1 MEAGCWPGHCQG
13 PGNHEKREM
22 IKRVGRILGL
32 KAGGARPRLP
42 RLRLDMAGIAVYA
55 VGDVHG
61 CLSELLALEDAIV
74 RDASALPGR
83 ALIIMLGD
91 YVDRG
96 PASAQ
101 VLDHLAAPPPI
112 GVERICL
119 AGNHELAMLDYLEGR
134 SSLTAWLRMGAESTL
149 HSYGIDHRRLIEIFR
164 DAEQVD
170 DAIRRS
176 IPPAH
181 FALLRSMPVL
191 VETPRYIFVH
201 AGVRPDIPLDKQT
214 DEDLVFIRSAFFE
227 RAHLLSRYVVH
238 GHTPVEEAGREGMRV
253 NLDTGAFFSGR
264 LTALR
269 IWQDKGRYFSNLPQE
284 G

>member
-1 MEAGCWPGHCQG
+1 MPGHRQSLG
-13 PGNHEKREM
+13 DHEKRQM

-32 KAGGARPRLP
+32 KTGGARPRLP
-42 RLRLDMAGIAVYA
+42 RLRLDMAGTAVYA

-61 CLSELLALEDAIV
+61 CLDELLALEDAIV
-74 RDASALPGR
+74 RDAATLPGR
-83 ALIIMLGD
+83 KLVIMLGD

-101 VLDHLAAPPPI
+101 VLDHLAAHPPI

-134 SSLTAWLRMGAESTL
+134 SSLTAWLRMGAERTL
-149 HSYGIDHRRLIEIFR
+149 QSYGIDHRRLIEIFR
-164 DAEQVD
+164 DEGQVD

-191 VETPRYIFVH
+191 VETARYIFVH
-201 AGVRPDIPLDKQT
+201 AGVRPDIPLEKQT

-269 IWQDKGRYFSNLPQE
+269 IWQDKGRYLSNLTQE